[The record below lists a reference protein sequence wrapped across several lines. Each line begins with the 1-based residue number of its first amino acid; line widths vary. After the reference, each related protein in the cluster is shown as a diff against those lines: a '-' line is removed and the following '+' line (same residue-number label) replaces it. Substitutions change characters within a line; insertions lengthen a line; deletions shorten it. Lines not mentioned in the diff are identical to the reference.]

1 MKLFNSLLGV
11 FGMRHPLGLHDLDLL
26 HEPSAIETPAIASAD
41 ASTPL
46 QPASAGVDGP
56 PVQSGEA
63 STGGH
68 PNDNEVVAALRDAFR
83 GDLDHLRQVLTDAE
97 IEARWLL
104 SNVQAAVSLLDEMD
118 PTPAGLAPPEG
129 VTDINSRRR

>member
-26 HEPSAIETPAIASAD
+26 DETSPGDGQEIPVSSSELRALRSGTE
-41 ASTPL
+41 ASTHSSL
-46 QPASAGVDGP
+46 STQGVDGP

-68 PNDNEVVAALRDAFR
+68 PNVDWDVIREGMASLRTTLVDALA
-83 GDLDHLRQVLTDAE
+83 
-97 IEARWLL
+97 W
-104 SNVQAAVSLLDEMD
+104 LDEID
-118 PTPAGLAPPEG
+118 PTAAGLAATDPPSFE
-129 VTDINSRRR
+129 VMSIEEFERRQRQK

>member
-68 PNDNEVVAALRDAFR
+68 PNVDWDVIREGMASLRTTLVDAVA
-83 GDLDHLRQVLTDAE
+83 
-97 IEARWLL
+97 W
-104 SNVQAAVSLLDEMD
+104 LDEID
-118 PTPAGLAPPEG
+118 PNAAGLTKTT
-129 VTDINSRRR
+129 VRYDTTVNSHSAVDELAARRQQTGPYWPL